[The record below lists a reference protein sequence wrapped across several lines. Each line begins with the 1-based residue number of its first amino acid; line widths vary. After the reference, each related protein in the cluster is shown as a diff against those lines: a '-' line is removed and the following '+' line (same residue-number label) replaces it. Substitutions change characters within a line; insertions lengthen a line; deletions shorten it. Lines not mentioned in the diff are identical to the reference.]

1 MDVLVSSCD
10 LTFQPSCAGS
20 HWHGLCDREEA
31 GEMSQALP
39 VLPLCAG
46 RRRAVGGQGRGGGPP
61 AGLLRA
67 HPELLP
73 AAQSGP
79 TKRAQLEPLPALRLI
94 VGCKWVVAGERF
106 DRKRVF
112 TVTEIQ
118 EELHQHPANG
128 RSFQFSRYIGGSTVQ
143 CLEPFSLLLNTS
155 QEGVAFLMLFTWGCC
170 FILELLHTILII
182 YLMSSLA
189 GFIVFLIYTCLKEIK
204 SNNNLKKT

>member
-46 RRRAVGGQGRGGGPP
+46 GRRAVGGQGRGGGPP

-94 VGCKWVVAGERF
+94 VGCKWVVAGREVWQEACVYCDWDSGRVASTSSQWTKLPVQQIHWWFYSAMFGALFFALKYISGGRCLFNALHLRLLFHSWLISLNICVCKSFLSCCTRF
-106 DRKRVF
+106 W
-112 TVTEIQ
+112 
-118 EELHQHPANG
+118 
-128 RSFQFSRYIGGSTVQ
+128 
-143 CLEPFSLLLNTS
+143 
-155 QEGVAFLMLFTWGCC
+155 LF
-170 FILELLHTILII
+170 I
-182 YLMSSLA
+182 
-189 GFIVFLIYTCLKEIK
+189 
-204 SNNNLKKT
+204 